1 MYCLVYMSRPTR
13 EMNGD
18 EAEDLLRRAKN
29 NNDRNGI
36 TGILIHDRRRYYQY
50 LEGDEAKV
58 EATFA
63 RISMDR
69 RHQAIIRLKSG
80 TINRR
85 QFPEWGMASQTVTA
99 DESLK
104 TSVERLVQH
113 CDHELAAE
121 LLNFAEA
128 RDRAAANEAARPDKA

>member
-1 MYCLVYMSRPTR
+1 MYRLVYMSRPTR
-13 EMNGD
+13 EMGD
-18 EAEDLLRRAKN
+18 QEADDLLRRAKA
-29 NNDRNGI
+29 NNDRSGI

-50 LEGDEAKV
+50 LEGDEDKV

-63 RISMDR
+63 RIAMDR

-85 QFPEWGMASQTVTA
+85 QFPEWAMASKTVTT
-99 DESLK
+99 DESLRS
-104 TSVERLVQH
+104 SVERLVQN
-113 CDHELAAE
+113 CDHEVAAE

>member
-1 MYCLVYMSRPTR
+1 MYRLVYMSRPTR
-13 EMNGD
+13 EMDGD
-18 EAEDLLRRAKN
+18 EADDLLHRAKN

-50 LEGDEAKV
+50 LEGEEAQV

-63 RISMDR
+63 RISLDK

-85 QFPEWGMASQTVTA
+85 QFPEWAMASKIVTS
-99 DESLK
+99 DESLRA
-104 TSVERLVQH
+104 SVERLVQN
-113 CDHELAAE
+113 CDHEVAAE
-121 LLNFAEA
+121 LLKFAEA
-128 RDRAAANEAARPDKA
+128 RDRAAANEATRPNRT

>member
-13 EMNGD
+13 EMGD
-18 EAEDLLRRAKN
+18 DEIEDLLRRAKK

-36 TGILIHDRRRYYQY
+36 TGILIHDRKRYYQY
-50 LEGDEAKV
+50 LEGEEDQV

-63 RISMDR
+63 RISLDS

-80 TINRR
+80 TVNRR
-85 QFPEWGMASQTVTA
+85 QFPDWSMAAKTVTNE
-99 DESLK
+99 ESLK
-104 TSVERLVQH
+104 ASVARVVQS
-113 CDHELAAE
+113 CDPEVADE

-128 RDRAAANEAARPDKA
+128 RDRAAANEAARQDQA

>member
-1 MYCLVYMSRPTR
+1 MDD
-13 EMNGD
+13 D
-18 EAEDLLRRAKN
+18 EADNLLRVAKN

-63 RISMDR
+63 RIATDH

-85 QFPEWGMASQTVTA
+85 QFPEWAMASKTVTA
-99 DESLK
+99 DESLRV
-104 TSVERLVQH
+104 SVERLVQH
-113 CDHELAAE
+113 CDSDLATE
-121 LLNFAEA
+121 LLDFADA
-128 RDRAAANEAARPDKA
+128 RDRAASIEAARPDRT